1 MFQDWGPGDFLSATQ
16 IVIAVINIL
25 ITAFVAIWVV
35 ENVQKKL
42 NDESALKEYFLKE
55 LLQLRTDIRKFF
67 DDILA
72 NKIDAQTIK
81 REHHVLCMRSI
92 DLLNTMNTKYG
103 IDKNSLSVFGF
114 SLMKII
120 ESDKNYEES
129 FFSKQEL
136 PLKQTT
142 VAKLHKI
149 RTENDHLFNDILL
162 KLYENE

>member
-1 MFQDWGPGDFLSATQ
+1 
-16 IVIAVINIL
+16 
-25 ITAFVAIWVV
+25 
-35 ENVQKKL
+35 
-42 NDESALKEYFLKE
+42 
-55 LLQLRTDIRKFF
+55 
-67 DDILA
+67 
-72 NKIDAQTIK
+72 
-81 REHHVLCMRSI
+81 
-92 DLLNTMNTKYG
+92 MNTKYG